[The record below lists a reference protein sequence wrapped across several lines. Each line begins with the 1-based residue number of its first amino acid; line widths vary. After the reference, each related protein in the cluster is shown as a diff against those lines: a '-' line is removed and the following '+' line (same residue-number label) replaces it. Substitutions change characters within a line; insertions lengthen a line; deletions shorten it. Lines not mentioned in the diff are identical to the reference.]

1 MGALLSFFSKGKKR
15 RRLAGEAGA
24 PPSGGK
30 GTLGLVG
37 WPGGG
42 RSPFSTFPFLAAPE
56 RAALFPRGRAPE
68 GLGWVGKLTDEK
80 AIVKKSCLGVQVGRS
95 FLSVVLFIQWG
106 NTSLVLRAI

>member
-42 RSPFSTFPFLAAPE
+42 RSPFSAFLFLAASE
-56 RAALFPRGRAPE
+56 RAALVPRGRAPE
-68 GLGWVGKLTDEK
+68 SLGLIGGLY
-80 AIVKKSCLGVQVGRS
+80 G
-95 FLSVVLFIQWG
+95 
-106 NTSLVLRAI
+106 